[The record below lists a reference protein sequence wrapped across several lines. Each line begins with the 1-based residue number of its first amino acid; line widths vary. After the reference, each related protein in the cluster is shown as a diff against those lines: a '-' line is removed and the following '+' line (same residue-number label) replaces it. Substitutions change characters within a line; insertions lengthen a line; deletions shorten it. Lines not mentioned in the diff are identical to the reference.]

1 MGMHSVASVG
11 EMMRARDDIAVV
23 STDVLVRRVVQV
35 MVDAD
40 VESVLVVDGG
50 QRVVGSIGDEQLIA
64 RAHARRAWSWRQLFA
79 ERDFEPD
86 PSILDL
92 RAGEV
97 MLRRVVP
104 VRRDLPLESALRLFD
119 DHSVNVLPVVADG
132 YLMGALFRCDLVRRI
147 FHPMLG
153 SADNH
158 T

>member
-1 MGMHSVASVG
+1 MGMRSVASVG
-11 EMMRARDDIAVV
+11 ERMRPRDDLATV
-23 STDVLVRRVVQV
+23 SKDARGRRVGQF

-40 VESVLVVDGG
+40 VESVLVVDGYW
-50 QRVVGSIGDEQLIA
+50 RVVGSIGDEQLIA
-64 RAHARRAWSWRQLFA
+64 RAHARRAWSWRHLFA

-92 RAGEV
+92 SAGDV

-104 VRRDLPLESALRLFD
+104 VRPELPLVSALHLFD

-132 YLMGALFRCDLVRRI
+132 QLMGALFRCDLVRQI